1 MFVQGWKGNV
11 RLAGRRLFICT
22 VAMAAL
28 AAPAMAQVAT
38 SSGSRIVVDPDTRR
52 ARVVNTLD
60 GLDAYNYE
68 PPTPVQEPIVLKKPK
83 RHKPK
88 PPPPQVAEAPP
99 PEETPSAEPA
109 PVETP
114 PAEEQ
119 SSPPSSSPSSL
130 GADDY
135 VSPFGP
141 APEPAPAPK
150 PAPKKVAEKPKPKSA
165 PAPKPEPTPEPAST
179 DTATMPFSLSGRDDY
194 GAPPPSKP
202 QQQATA
208 TPPPSQSKSTSGL
221 GKVRNIHINFPP
233 GTAEPS
239 ADVAAALQSLAGDLA
254 NELQTKS
261 GRLLLQAFAG
271 TPGDKSSEARRLS
284 LKRALA
290 VRQLLIDS
298 GVPSDK
304 IDVRA
309 MGGITDGGKPDRVDV
324 LLRG

>member
-1 MFVQGWKGNV
+1 
-11 RLAGRRLFICT
+11 
-22 VAMAAL
+22 
-28 AAPAMAQVAT
+28 MAQVAT
-38 SSGSRIVVDPDTRR
+38 SSGSRIVIDPDTRR

-68 PPTPVQEPIVLKKPK
+68 PPAPVQEPIVLKKPK

-88 PPPPQVAEAPP
+88 PPPPQAAEAPP
-99 PEETPSAEPA
+99 PEETPSPEAA
-109 PVETP
+109 PTESAPT
-114 PAEEQ
+114 EEQ
-119 SSPPSSSPSSL
+119 SSPPSSSSGL

-141 APEPAPAPK
+141 APEPQSAPAPK
-150 PAPKKVAEKPKPKSA
+150 PVPKKVAEKPKPKPAPPPKAEPKAEPA
-165 PAPKPEPTPEPAST
+165 PAPASHGT
-179 DTATMPFSLSGRDDY
+179 IPFSLNGQDDY
-194 GAPPPSKP
+194 SAPPSKP
-202 QQQATA
+202 QQQAATA
-208 TPPPSQSKSTSGL
+208 APPPAQTNPESGI
-221 GKVRNIHINFPP
+221 KNIRNIHINFPP

-239 ADVAAALQSLAGDLA
+239 ADVAAALQSLAGDLT
-254 NELQTKS
+254 NELQAKS

-324 LLRG
+324 MLRG

>member
-1 MFVQGWKGNV
+1 
-11 RLAGRRLFICT
+11 
-22 VAMAAL
+22 MAAL
-28 AAPAMAQVAT
+28 VGPAMAQVAT

-52 ARVVNTLD
+52 ARVVNSLD
-60 GLDAYNYE
+60 GLDANAYQ
-68 PPTPVQEPIVLKKPK
+68 PPAAVQEPIILKKPK

-88 PPPPQVAEAPP
+88 PPPQVAEAPP
-99 PEETPSAEPA
+99 PEETPSPESAPAESA
-109 PVETP
+109 PT
-114 PAEEQ
+114 EEQ
-119 SSPPSSSPSSL
+119 SSPPSSSSSL

-141 APEPAPAPK
+141 APEPKPAPAPK
-150 PAPKKVAEKPKPKSA
+150 PAPKKVAEKPKPKPA
-165 PAPKPEPTPEPAST
+165 PPPKTEAKAEPAPKSASHET
-179 DTATMPFSLSGRDDY
+179 IPFSLSGQDDY
-194 GAPPPSKP
+194 SAPPSKP

-208 TPPPSQSKSTSGL
+208 APPPAETKPESGIRNI
-221 GKVRNIHINFPP
+221 RNIHINFPP

-239 ADVAAALQSLAGDLA
+239 ADVAAALQSLAGDLT
-254 NELQTKS
+254 NELQAKS

-324 LLRG
+324 MLRG

>member
-1 MFVQGWKGNV
+1 
-11 RLAGRRLFICT
+11 
-22 VAMAAL
+22 
-28 AAPAMAQVAT
+28 MAQVAS
-38 SSGSRIVVDPDTRR
+38 SSGTRVVVDPETRR

-60 GLDAYNYE
+60 GLDAYTYRP
-68 PPTPVQEPIVLKKPK
+68 PPTVLEPIILKKPK

-88 PPPPQVAEAPP
+88 PPPPQVAETPVEAAPA
-99 PEETPSAEPA
+99 AEPS
-109 PVETP
+109 PS
-114 PAEEQ
+114 EE
-119 SSPPSSSPSSL
+119 SSSPASSPQPAL

-141 APEPAPAPK
+141 TPEPAPKPTPK
-150 PAPKKVAEKPKPKSA
+150 RVAEKPKPAPKA
-165 PAPKPEPTPEPAST
+165 EPAPPPASNET
-179 DTATMPFSLSGRDDY
+179 IPFSLSGQDDY
-194 GAPPPSKP
+194 GPAPAKP

-208 TPPPSQSKSTSGL
+208 APAPSSAKPPSDT

-239 ADVAAALQSLAGDLA
+239 ADVAAALQSLAGDIT

-261 GRLLLQAFAG
+261 ARLLLQAFAG

-324 LLRG
+324 MLRG

>member
-1 MFVQGWKGNV
+1 MFGRGWKGNA
-11 RLAGRRLFICT
+11 RLAGSRLLICT
-22 VAMAAL
+22 VAVAAL
-28 AAPAMAQVAT
+28 VGPAMAQVAT
-38 SSGSRIVVDPDTRR
+38 SSGSRIVVDPETRR

-60 GLDAYNYE
+60 GLDTYQQ
-68 PPTPVQEPIVLKKPK
+68 PTAVQGPIILKKPR

-99 PEETPSAEPA
+99 PEETPSAQPA
-109 PVETP
+109 PS
-114 PAEEQ
+114 EE
-119 SSPPSSSPSSL
+119 PGSSSSAL

-150 PAPKKVAEKPKPKSA
+150 PAPKKVAEKPKPKPA
-165 PAPKPEPTPEPAST
+165 PAPKAEPAPVPASNET
-179 DTATMPFSLSGRDDY
+179 IPFSLSGRDDY
-194 GAPPPSKP
+194 GAPPSKP
-202 QQQATA
+202 QQQANVA
-208 TPPPSQSKSTSGL
+208 PPASQTKPASGL
-221 GKVRNIHINFPP
+221 SNVRNIHINFPP

-239 ADVAAALQSLAGDLA
+239 ADVAAALQSLAGDLT
-254 NELQTKS
+254 NELQAKS

-324 LLRG
+324 MLRG

>member
-1 MFVQGWKGNV
+1 
-11 RLAGRRLFICT
+11 
-22 VAMAAL
+22 MAAL

-38 SSGSRIVVDPDTRR
+38 SSGSRVVVDPETRR

-60 GLDAYNYE
+60 GTDAYNYQP
-68 PPTPVQEPIVLKKPK
+68 PPTVLEPIVLKKPK

-88 PPPPQVAEAPP
+88 PPPPQVAETPAEAP
-99 PEETPSAEPA
+99 TAEPS
-109 PVETP
+109 PS
-114 PAEEQ
+114 EE
-119 SSPPSSSPSSL
+119 PSSSGSSSQPTL

-141 APEPAPAPK
+141 APEAAPK
-150 PAPKKVAEKPKPKSA
+150 PAPKKVAEKPKPKPA
-165 PAPKPEPTPEPAST
+165 PAPKAEPAPPPASNET
-179 DTATMPFSLSGRDDY
+179 IPFSLSGQDDY
-194 GAPPPSKP
+194 GPAPAKP

-208 TPPPSQSKSTSGL
+208 APPPSSAKPSSET

-239 ADVAAALQSLAGDLA
+239 ADVAAALQSLAGDIT

-261 GRLLLQAFAG
+261 TRLLLQAFAG

-298 GVPSDK
+298 GVPSDR

-324 LLRG
+324 MLRG

>member
-1 MFVQGWKGNV
+1 
-11 RLAGRRLFICT
+11 
-22 VAMAAL
+22 
-28 AAPAMAQVAT
+28 MAQVAT

-52 ARVVNTLD
+52 ARVVNSLD
-60 GLDAYNYE
+60 GLNAANAE
-68 PPTPVQEPIVLKKPK
+68 PASAVQEPIILKKPK

-88 PPPPQVAEAPP
+88 PPAPKVAEAPP
-99 PEETPSAEPA
+99 PEETPAAEPA
-109 PVETP
+109 PS
-114 PAEEQ
+114 EEP
-119 SSPPSSSPSSL
+119 SSPPPSSQPSSQSS
-130 GADDY
+130 GADAY

-141 APEPAPAPK
+141 APEPEPAPK
-150 PAPKKVAEKPKPKSA
+150 PAPKKVAEKPKPKPA
-165 PAPKPEPTPEPAST
+165 PAPKPTPKAEPAPAPT
-179 DTATMPFSLSGRDDY
+179 NNETFPFSLSGQDDY
-194 GAPPPSKP
+194 GAPAKP

-208 TPPPSQSKSTSGL
+208 APPPPSSAQQSSGI

-233 GTAEPS
+233 GAAEPS
-239 ADVAAALQSLAGDLA
+239 ADVAAALQSLSGDLT

-271 TPGDKSSEARRLS
+271 APGDKSSEARRLS

>member
-1 MFVQGWKGNV
+1 
-11 RLAGRRLFICT
+11 
-22 VAMAAL
+22 MAAL
-28 AAPAMAQVAT
+28 AAPAMAQVAS
-38 SSGSRIVVDPDTRR
+38 SSGTRVVVDPETRR

-60 GLDAYNYE
+60 GLDAYTYRP
-68 PPTPVQEPIVLKKPK
+68 PPTVLEPIILKKPK

-88 PPPPQVAEAPP
+88 PPPPQVAETPVEAAPA
-99 PEETPSAEPA
+99 AEPS
-109 PVETP
+109 PS
-114 PAEEQ
+114 EE
-119 SSPPSSSPSSL
+119 SSSPASSPQPTL

-141 APEPAPAPK
+141 TPEPAPKPTPK
-150 PAPKKVAEKPKPKSA
+150 RVAEKPKPAPKA
-165 PAPKPEPTPEPAST
+165 EPAPPPASNET
-179 DTATMPFSLSGRDDY
+179 IPFSLSGQDDY
-194 GAPPPSKP
+194 GPAPAKP

-208 TPPPSQSKSTSGL
+208 APAPSSAKPPSDT

-239 ADVAAALQSLAGDLA
+239 ADVAAALQSLAGDIT

-261 GRLLLQAFAG
+261 ARLLLQAFAG

-324 LLRG
+324 MLRG

>member
-1 MFVQGWKGNV
+1 
-11 RLAGRRLFICT
+11 
-22 VAMAAL
+22 MAAL
-28 AAPAMAQVAT
+28 AGPAMAQVAT
-38 SSGSRIVVDPDTRR
+38 SSGSRIVVDPETRR
-52 ARVVNTLD
+52 ARVVNSLD
-60 GLDAYNYE
+60 GLDAYNTV
-68 PPTPVQEPIVLKKPK
+68 PAPVAQEPIILKKPK

-99 PEETPSAEPA
+99 PEETPAPEPA
-109 PVETP
+109 PS
-114 PAEEQ
+114 EEP
-119 SSPPSSSPSSL
+119 SSPPPSSQSSM

-150 PAPKKVAEKPKPKSA
+150 PAPKKVAEKPKPKPA
-165 PAPKPEPTPEPAST
+165 PAPKAEPAPAPASHET
-179 DTATMPFSLSGRDDY
+179 IPFSLSGQDDY
-194 GAPPPSKP
+194 GAPPSKP

-208 TPPPSQSKSTSGL
+208 EPSPSQTKPAGGTGNI
-221 GKVRNIHINFPP
+221 RNIHINFPP

-239 ADVAAALQSLAGDLA
+239 ADVAAALQSLAGDLT
-254 NELQTKS
+254 NELQAKS

-298 GVPSDK
+298 GVPSDR

-324 LLRG
+324 MLRG

>member
-1 MFVQGWKGNV
+1 MFVRGWKGNV

-22 VAMAAL
+22 VAVAAL
-28 AAPAMAQVAT
+28 VGPAMAQVAT

-60 GLDAYNYE
+60 GLDTYNYQ
-68 PPTPVQEPIVLKKPK
+68 PSVPVQEPIVLKKPK

-99 PEETPSAEPA
+99 PEETPSAQPGPSEEP
-109 PVETP
+109 
-114 PAEEQ
+114 
-119 SSPPSSSPSSL
+119 SSPPSSTSTM

-141 APEPAPAPK
+141 APEPQPAPK
-150 PAPKKVAEKPKPKSA
+150 PVPKKAAEKPKPKPA
-165 PAPKPEPTPEPAST
+165 PAPKAEPTPKAEPAPTSHET
-179 DTATMPFSLSGRDDY
+179 IPFSLSGRDDY
-194 GAPPPSKP
+194 STPPSKP

-208 TPPPSQSKSTSGL
+208 APPPAQAKKESGI
-221 GKVRNIHINFPP
+221 KNIRNIHINFPP

-254 NELQTKS
+254 NEVEAKS

-324 LLRG
+324 MLRG

>member
-1 MFVQGWKGNV
+1 MFGRGWKGNA
-11 RLAGRRLFICT
+11 RLAGSRLLICT
-22 VAMAAL
+22 VAVAAL
-28 AAPAMAQVAT
+28 VGPAMAQVAT
-38 SSGSRIVVDPDTRR
+38 SSGSRIVVDPETRR

-60 GLDAYNYE
+60 GLNAYE
-68 PPTPVQEPIVLKKPK
+68 PPVAVQEPIILKKPR

-88 PPPPQVAEAPP
+88 PPPQVAEAPP
-99 PEETPSAEPA
+99 PEETPSAQPA
-109 PVETP
+109 PS
-114 PAEEQ
+114 EEPG
-119 SSPPSSSPSSL
+119 SSSSPSAL
-130 GADDY
+130 GAEDY

-150 PAPKKVAEKPKPKSA
+150 PPPKKVAEKPKPKPQPAPPPKAEPA
-165 PAPKPEPTPEPAST
+165 PASHETI
-179 DTATMPFSLSGRDDY
+179 PFSLSGQDDY
-194 GAPPPSKP
+194 GAPAKP
-202 QQQATA
+202 QQQAA
-208 TPPPSQSKSTSGL
+208 AAPPPSQTKPASGL
-221 GKVRNIHINFPP
+221 SNVRNIHINFPP

-239 ADVAAALQSLAGDLA
+239 ADVAAALQSLAGDLT
-254 NELQTKS
+254 NELQAKS

-324 LLRG
+324 MLRG

>member
-1 MFVQGWKGNV
+1 
-11 RLAGRRLFICT
+11 
-22 VAMAAL
+22 MAAL
-28 AAPAMAQVAT
+28 AGPAMAQVAT

-52 ARVVNTLD
+52 ARVVNSLD
-60 GLDAYNYE
+60 GLDAYNTV
-68 PPTPVQEPIVLKKPK
+68 PAPVAQEPIILKKPK

-99 PEETPSAEPA
+99 PEETPAPEPA
-109 PVETP
+109 PS
-114 PAEEQ
+114 EEP
-119 SSPPSSSPSSL
+119 SSPPSSPSSL

-141 APEPAPAPK
+141 APEPK
-150 PAPKKVAEKPKPKSA
+150 PTPKKVAEKPKPKPA
-165 PAPKPEPTPEPAST
+165 PAPKAEPAPAPASHET
-179 DTATMPFSLSGRDDY
+179 IPFSLSGQDDY

-202 QQQATA
+202 QQQAAA
-208 TPPPSQSKSTSGL
+208 TPAPSQTKTGSGI
-221 GKVRNIHINFPP
+221 GNIRNIHINFPP

-239 ADVAAALQSLAGDLA
+239 ADVAAALQSLAGDLT
-254 NELQTKS
+254 NELQAKS

-324 LLRG
+324 MLRG